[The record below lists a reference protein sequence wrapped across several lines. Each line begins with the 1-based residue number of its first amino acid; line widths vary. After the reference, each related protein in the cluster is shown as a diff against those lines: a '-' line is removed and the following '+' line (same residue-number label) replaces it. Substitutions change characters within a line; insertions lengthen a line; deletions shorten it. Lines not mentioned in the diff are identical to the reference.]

1 MASLKETHIRSLASA
16 RGMNVRSLSNDNKEA
31 ESMTKAT
38 TLVEDDLAKL
48 GENLRRAELLG
59 DVVVLGEVLAPDFRG
74 IGPRGFILTK
84 EDWLAKHRT
93 GDLKYE
99 AFERSEITVRT
110 YGDAA
115 IMTSRESAK
124 AIYKGREVPG
134 GDYRATHVFVRQEGR
149 WRLAGIHLSPI
160 LPGI

>member
-1 MASLKETHIRSLASA
+1 MAK
-16 RGMNVRSLSNDNKEA
+16 
-31 ESMTKAT
+31 T
-38 TLVEDDLAKL
+38 TTFVEDDLAEL

-59 DVVVLGEVLAPDFRG
+59 DVVVLGDVLAPDFRG

-99 AFERSEITVRT
+99 AFERSEITLRT
-110 YGDAA
+110 YGDTA
-115 IMTSRESAK
+115 IVTSRESTK
-124 AIYKGREVPG
+124 AFYKGREVPG

-149 WRLAGIHLSPI
+149 WRLAGIQLSPI

>member
-1 MASLKETHIRSLASA
+1 MAK
-16 RGMNVRSLSNDNKEA
+16 
-31 ESMTKAT
+31 T
-38 TLVEDDLAKL
+38 TTFVEDDLAEL

-59 DVVVLGEVLAPDFRG
+59 DVVVLGDVLAPDFRG

-99 AFERSEITVRT
+99 AFERSEMTVRT

-115 IMTSRESAK
+115 IMTSRESTK
-124 AIYKGREVPG
+124 AFYKGREVPG
-134 GDYRATHVFVRQEGR
+134 GDYRAPHVFVRQRGR
-149 WRLAGIHLSPI
+149 WRLAGVQLSPI

>member
-1 MASLKETHIRSLASA
+1 M
-16 RGMNVRSLSNDNKEA
+16 VV
-31 ESMTKAT
+31 ESVTKAT
-38 TLVEDDLAKL
+38 MLVEDDLAKL

-59 DVVVLGEVLAPDFRG
+59 DVVLLGDVLASDLRG

-99 AFERSEITVRT
+99 AFERSELTVRT

-115 IMTSRESAK
+115 IMTSRESTK
-124 AIYKGREVPG
+124 AFYKGREVSG
-134 GDYRATHVFVRQEGR
+134 GDYRATHVFVRQEGH
-149 WRLAGIHLSPI
+149 WRLYGVPHMPL
-160 LPGI
+160 LPATVPCVRDNPTDL

>member
-1 MASLKETHIRSLASA
+1 
-16 RGMNVRSLSNDNKEA
+16 
-31 ESMTKAT
+31 MTNAT
-38 TLVEDDLAKL
+38 VLGEDVLAKL
-48 GENLRRAELLG
+48 GENLRKAELLG
-59 DVVVLGEVLAPDFRG
+59 DVVVLGDVLAPDFRG

-115 IMTSRESAK
+115 IMTSRESTK
-124 AIYKGREVPG
+124 ALYKGREVPG

-160 LPGI
+160 LRGI

>member
-1 MASLKETHIRSLASA
+1 
-16 RGMNVRSLSNDNKEA
+16 
-31 ESMTKAT
+31 MTNAT
-38 TLVEDDLAKL
+38 VLGEDVLAKL
-48 GENLRRAELLG
+48 GENLRKAELLG
-59 DVVVLGEVLAPDFRG
+59 DVVVLGDVLAPDFRG

-115 IMTSRESAK
+115 IMTSRESTK
-124 AIYKGREVPG
+124 ALYKGREVPG

>member
-1 MASLKETHIRSLASA
+1 M
-16 RGMNVRSLSNDNKEA
+16 VV
-31 ESMTKAT
+31 ESMAKT
-38 TLVEDDLAKL
+38 TTFVEDDLAEL

-59 DVVVLGEVLAPDFRG
+59 DVVVLGDVLAPDFRG

-99 AFERSEITVRT
+99 AFERSEMTVRT

-115 IMTSRESAK
+115 IMTSRESTK
-124 AIYKGREVPG
+124 AFYKGREVPG
-134 GDYRATHVFVRQEGR
+134 GDYRATHVFVRQRGR
-149 WRLAGIHLSPI
+149 WRLAGVQLSPI

>member
-1 MASLKETHIRSLASA
+1 M
-16 RGMNVRSLSNDNKEA
+16 VV
-31 ESMTKAT
+31 ESVTKAT

-59 DVVVLGEVLAPDFRG
+59 DVVVLGDVLAPDFRA

-99 AFERSEITVRT
+99 AFERSEITLRT
-110 YGDAA
+110 YGDTA
-115 IMTSRESAK
+115 IVTSRESTK
-124 AIYKGREVPG
+124 AFYKGREVPG
-134 GDYRATHVFVRQEGR
+134 GDYRATHVFVRQEGG
-149 WRLAGIHLSPI
+149 WRLAGIQLSPI

>member
-1 MASLKETHIRSLASA
+1 MAK
-16 RGMNVRSLSNDNKEA
+16 
-31 ESMTKAT
+31 T
-38 TLVEDDLAKL
+38 TTFVEDDLAEL

-59 DVVVLGEVLAPDFRG
+59 DVVVLGDVLAPDFRG

-115 IMTSRESAK
+115 IMTSRESTK
-124 AIYKGREVPG
+124 AFYKGREVPG
-134 GDYRATHVFVRQEGR
+134 GDYRATHVFVRQRGR
-149 WRLAGIHLSPI
+149 WRLAGVQLSPI

>member
-1 MASLKETHIRSLASA
+1 MHTRSDDSECPRTLHA
-16 RGMNVRSLSNDNKEA
+16 RLSSSPRTKRA
-31 ESMTKAT
+31 GSPESYST
-38 TLVEDDLAKL
+38 
-48 GENLRRAELLG
+48 
-59 DVVVLGEVLAPDFRG
+59 
-74 IGPRGFILTK
+74 
-84 EDWLAKHRT
+84 WLAAPRWCRAPVASVERRT

-115 IMTSRESAK
+115 IMTSRESTK
-124 AIYKGREVPG
+124 AFYKGREVPG

>member
-1 MASLKETHIRSLASA
+1 MA
-16 RGMNVRSLSNDNKEA
+16 
-31 ESMTKAT
+31 KAT
-38 TLVEDDLAKL
+38 TLVEADLAKL

-59 DVVVLGEVLAPDFRG
+59 DVVFLDDVLAADFRG
-74 IGPRGFILTK
+74 IGPRGFIQTK

-99 AFERSEITVRT
+99 AFERSEMTVRT

-115 IMTSRESAK
+115 IMTSRESTK
-124 AIYKGREVPG
+124 AFYKGREVPG
-134 GDYRATHVFVRQEGR
+134 GDYRATHVFVRQEGG

-160 LPGI
+160 IPRI

>member
-1 MASLKETHIRSLASA
+1 M
-16 RGMNVRSLSNDNKEA
+16 
-31 ESMTKAT
+31 
-38 TLVEDDLAKL
+38 AKL
-48 GENLRRAELLG
+48 GENLRKAELLG
-59 DVVVLGEVLAPDFRG
+59 DVVVLGDVLAPDFRG

-115 IMTSRESAK
+115 IMTSRESTK
-124 AIYKGREVPG
+124 ALYKGREVPG

-160 LPGI
+160 LRGI

>member
-1 MASLKETHIRSLASA
+1 
-16 RGMNVRSLSNDNKEA
+16 
-31 ESMTKAT
+31 MTKAT
-38 TLVEDDLAKL
+38 TVVEDDLAKL

-59 DVVVLGEVLAPDFRG
+59 DVVVLGDVLAPDFRG

-99 AFERSEITVRT
+99 AFERSEMTVRT

-115 IMTSRESAK
+115 IMTSRESTK
-124 AIYKGREVPG
+124 AFYKGREVPG
-134 GDYRATHVFVRQEGR
+134 GDHRATHVFVRQEGR
-149 WRLAGIHLSPI
+149 WRLAGIQLSPI

>member
-1 MASLKETHIRSLASA
+1 MA
-16 RGMNVRSLSNDNKEA
+16 N
-31 ESMTKAT
+31 
-38 TLVEDDLAKL
+38 L
-48 GENLRRAELLG
+48 GENLRRAELFG

-99 AFERSEITVRT
+99 AFERSEMTVRT

-115 IMTSRESAK
+115 IMTSRESTK
-124 AIYKGREVPG
+124 AFYKGREVPG
-134 GDYRATHVFVRQEGR
+134 GDDRTIHVFVRQEGR

>member
-1 MASLKETHIRSLASA
+1 
-16 RGMNVRSLSNDNKEA
+16 
-31 ESMTKAT
+31 MTNAT
-38 TLVEDDLAKL
+38 VLGEDVLAKL
-48 GENLRRAELLG
+48 GENLRKAELLG
-59 DVVVLGEVLAPDFRG
+59 DVVVLGDVLAPDFRG
-74 IGPRGFILTK
+74 IGPRGFLLTK

-115 IMTSRESAK
+115 IMTSRESTK
-124 AIYKGREVPG
+124 ALYKGREVPG

>member
-1 MASLKETHIRSLASA
+1 M
-16 RGMNVRSLSNDNKEA
+16 VV

-38 TLVEDDLAKL
+38 TLVEDDLAEL

-59 DVVVLGEVLAPDFRG
+59 DVVVLGDVLAPDFRG

-99 AFERSEITVRT
+99 AFERSEMTVRT

-115 IMTSRESAK
+115 IMTSRESTK
-124 AIYKGREVPG
+124 AFYKGTRSLGETTTRPMSSCGKRAVGGWPG
-134 GDYRATHVFVRQEGR
+134 ST
-149 WRLAGIHLSPI
+149 
-160 LPGI
+160 

>member
-1 MASLKETHIRSLASA
+1 
-16 RGMNVRSLSNDNKEA
+16 
-31 ESMTKAT
+31 MTKAT
-38 TLVEDDLAKL
+38 TLVEDDLAML

-59 DVVVLGEVLAPDFRG
+59 DVVVLGDVLAPDFRG

-99 AFERSEITVRT
+99 AFERSEMTVRT

-115 IMTSRESAK
+115 IMTSRESSK
-124 AIYKGREVPG
+124 AFYKGREVPG
-134 GDYRATHVFVRQEGR
+134 GDYRATHVFVRQEGH
-149 WRLAGIHLSPI
+149 WHLASIQLSPI
-160 LPGI
+160 LAGI

>member
-1 MASLKETHIRSLASA
+1 MRDKGNNVGGRRFGEA
-16 RGMNVRSLSNDNKEA
+16 RREPVQSGVA
-31 ESMTKAT
+31 
-38 TLVEDDLAKL
+38 
-48 GENLRRAELLG
+48 RRRRRPG
-59 DVVVLGEVLAPDFRG
+59 RCPGPDFRA

-115 IMTSRESAK
+115 IMTSRESTK
-124 AIYKGREVPG
+124 AFYKGREVPG

>member
-1 MASLKETHIRSLASA
+1 
-16 RGMNVRSLSNDNKEA
+16 
-31 ESMTKAT
+31 MTNAT
-38 TLVEDDLAKL
+38 VLGEDVLAKL
-48 GENLRRAELLG
+48 GENLRKAELLG
-59 DVVVLGEVLAPDFRG
+59 DVVVLGDVLAPDFRG

-115 IMTSRESAK
+115 IMTSRESTK
-124 AIYKGREVPG
+124 ALYKGREVPG

-160 LPGI
+160 LAGI

>member
-1 MASLKETHIRSLASA
+1 MAK
-16 RGMNVRSLSNDNKEA
+16 
-31 ESMTKAT
+31 T
-38 TLVEDDLAKL
+38 TTFVEDDLAEL

-59 DVVVLGEVLAPDFRG
+59 DVVVLGDVLAPDFRG

-99 AFERSEITVRT
+99 AFERSEITLRT

-115 IMTSRESAK
+115 IVTSRESTK
-124 AIYKGREVPG
+124 AFYKGREVPG
-134 GDYRATHVFVRQEGR
+134 GDYRATHVFVRQRGR
-149 WRLAGIHLSPI
+149 WRLAGVQLSPI

>member
-1 MASLKETHIRSLASA
+1 MAK
-16 RGMNVRSLSNDNKEA
+16 
-31 ESMTKAT
+31 T
-38 TLVEDDLAKL
+38 TTFVEDDLAEL

-59 DVVVLGEVLAPDFRG
+59 DVVVLGDVLAPDFRG

-99 AFERSEITVRT
+99 AFERSEITLRT
-110 YGDAA
+110 YGDTA
-115 IMTSRESAK
+115 IVTSRESTK
-124 AIYKGREVPG
+124 AFYKGREVPG

>member
-1 MASLKETHIRSLASA
+1 MRHEHPFPLFDDRT
-16 RGMNVRSLSNDNKEA
+16 VV
-31 ESMTKAT
+31 ESVTKAT

-59 DVVVLGEVLAPDFRG
+59 DVVVLGDVLAPDFRG

-99 AFERSEITVRT
+99 AFERSEITLRT

-115 IMTSRESAK
+115 IVTSRESTK
-124 AIYKGREVPG
+124 AFYKGREVPG

-149 WRLAGIHLSPI
+149 WRLAGIQLSPI

>member
-1 MASLKETHIRSLASA
+1 M
-16 RGMNVRSLSNDNKEA
+16 VV
-31 ESMTKAT
+31 ESVTKAT

-59 DVVVLGEVLAPDFRG
+59 DVVLLGDALVPDFRG

-99 AFERSEITVRT
+99 AFERSELTVRT

-115 IMTSRESAK
+115 IMTSRESTK
-124 AIYKGREVPG
+124 AFYKGREVPG

-149 WRLAGIHLSPI
+149 WRLAGIHPSPI

>member
-1 MASLKETHIRSLASA
+1 
-16 RGMNVRSLSNDNKEA
+16 
-31 ESMTKAT
+31 MTKAT

-59 DVVVLGEVLAPDFRG
+59 DVVVLGDVLAPDFRG

-99 AFERSEITVRT
+99 AFERSDIAVRT

-115 IMTSRESAK
+115 IMTSRESTK
-124 AIYKGREVPG
+124 AFYKGREVPG
-134 GDYRATHVFVRQEGR
+134 GDYRATHVFVRQRGR
-149 WRLAGIHLSPI
+149 WRLAGVQLSPI